1 MYVYQGGGD
10 SGGGAGRLQ
19 GGGGGLGT
27 LNYGILENCES
38 NLVKFCEYMVLTC
51 SFLSPLELEGMV

>member
-1 MYVYQGGGD
+1 MFTKEVEIREVELED
-10 SGGGAGRLQ
+10 CKEE
-19 GGGGGLGT
+19 GGGLGT